1 MQYNPTFEEL
11 KNSNIYKMVKMKELI
26 VSKKYIMLCYINNKV
41 MYINVI
47 ENNED
52 YFGYEYLENRNR
64 FSIPSYKNIF
74 EQYFFFYK
82 EKNNRDV
89 RELKFLSHL
98 SSRNI
103 NVKKEFKINVYNGVQ
118 ENSEVSA
125 LKLRLISV
133 LLSQDLALYIST
145 FLEDI

>member
-11 KNSNIYKMVKMKELI
+11 KNSNIYKIVKMEDMI
-26 VSKKYIMLCYINNKV
+26 VSKNKDKNWNECVSSSIFSGVYEGKYIMLCHINNKV

-52 YFGYEYLENRNR
+52 YFEYEFLENRNR

-74 EQYFFFYK
+74 EQYFLFYK
-82 EKNNRDV
+82 EINNRDV

-98 SSRNI
+98 SSRYI
-103 NVKKEFKINVYNGVQ
+103 NVKKEFKINV
-118 ENSEVSA
+118 
-125 LKLRLISV
+125 
-133 LLSQDLALYIST
+133 LSSLDLVFEA
-145 FLEDI
+145 

>member
-1 MQYNPTFEEL
+1 MHDNPTFEEL
-11 KNSNIYKMVKMKELI
+11 SNSNIYKRVKMEDMI
-26 VSKKYIMLCYINNKV
+26 VSKKYIMLYHTNNKV

-52 YFGYEYLENRNR
+52 YFGYECLEKRNR

-74 EQYFFFYK
+74 EQYFLFYK
-82 EKNNRDV
+82 EINDRDV

-103 NVKKEFKINVYNGVQ
+103 NVKKECKINVL
-118 ENSEVSA
+118 S
-125 LKLRLISV
+125 
-133 LLSQDLALYIST
+133 LLDLASYIST
-145 FLEDI
+145 FLEDPN